1 MGELKDQFFLQ
12 YISSGLEKVRDGFRE
27 EHTPKKGNRFLIKGL
42 TYEIGVCRKDGGQYA
57 FEISSKIPQDV
68 LPKNVKIEKYF
79 SSVVK
84 LMNKCSKKPSES
96 KMENIIH
103 NTADEELK
111 ERDYVKLIY
120 RYDENEL
127 CTNEEIGNRM
137 KQHQADNTPVPDI
150 PGVVTPGGRIVLAL
164 IREAIEKLARQNVLD
179 LCAANE
185 EVKKA
190 MKDKAKSQTSSAK
203 KTTAITPS
211 KKAAK
216 KKTAKK

>member
-1 MGELKDQFFLQ
+1 MGELKDKFFLQ
-12 YISSGLEKVRDGFRE
+12 YISAGLEKVRDGFRE

-42 TYEIGVCRKDGGQYA
+42 TYEIGTCRKDGAQYV
-57 FEISSKIPQDV
+57 FEISSKIPQEV

-79 SSVVK
+79 SSVIK
-84 LMNKCSKKPSES
+84 LMNKCAKKPSDS

-120 RYDENEL
+120 SYDENEL
-127 CTNEEIGNRM
+127 CSNEDIGNRM
-137 KQHQADNTPVPDI
+137 KHHQENNTPVPDI

-185 EVKKA
+185 EVKKV
-190 MKDKAKSQTSSAK
+190 MKDKAKNQPAV
-203 KTTAITPS
+203 